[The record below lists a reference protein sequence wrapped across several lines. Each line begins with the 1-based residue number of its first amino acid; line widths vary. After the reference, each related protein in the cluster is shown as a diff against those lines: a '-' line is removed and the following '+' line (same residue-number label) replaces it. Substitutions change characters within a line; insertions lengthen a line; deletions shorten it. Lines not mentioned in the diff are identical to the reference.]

1 MLVDVWALGVL
12 LHVLLL
18 GCHPFEGTARPEA
31 KPEAKSGSGG
41 DAPGGDNQ
49 LSLECIEASG
59 AELLRGMLALE
70 PSQRLSM
77 VEVCAHPWL
86 DVAEEAEEEAEA
98 AAAGGEG
105 GGGCQVDEGLLDDLA
120 ALSPTLR
127 REDAAASV
135 RRGLHDSLHTAY
147 KLLRAKKQRAAREA
161 LQPTEGGEEAG
172 AAPLAAESVGTEDKA
187 EVGAEAEAA
196 AAVVVE
202 AAEAVTEAEAKA
214 VAAKAKAV
222 EARAMVE
229 AAAA

>member
-18 GCHPFEGTARPEA
+18 GCHPFEGAA
-31 KPEAKSGSGG
+31 KPEAKAAAKAGSGG

-49 LSLECIEASG
+49 LSLEGIEASG

-86 DVAEEAEEEAEA
+86 DVAEEAEAEAEA

-105 GGGCQVDEGLLDDLA
+105 GGGCEVDEGLLDDLA

-147 KLLRAKKQRAAREA
+147 KLLRTKRQRAAREA

-172 AAPLAAESVGTEDKA
+172 AAPLAAEAVGTEDKA
-187 EVGAEAEAA
+187 EVGAEAEAEA
-196 AAVVVE
+196 VVE

>member
-49 LSLECIEASG
+49 LSLEGIEASG

-172 AAPLAAESVGTEDKA
+172 AAPLAAEAVGTEDKA
-187 EVGAEAEAA
+187 GVGAETE